1 MCPEAGFLTGI
12 QWVNVW
18 INAKPNILNEGSVT
32 LPLTF
37 SQAFTVAGLVTDGLA
52 ERTPTGYW
60 VRAYTDHINY
70 AIVSTNSAF
79 SGGDVEAI
87 VIGR

>member
-1 MCPEAGFLTGI
+1 MGYG

-37 SQAFTVAGLVTDGLA
+37 SQVFTVAGLVTDGLA
-52 ERTPTGYW
+52 DRTPTGYW
-60 VRAYTDHINY
+60 VWPYTDRVYY
-70 AIVSTNSAF
+70 AIVSNNSAF
-79 SGGDVEAI
+79 SGGHVEAI
-87 VIGR
+87 AIGR